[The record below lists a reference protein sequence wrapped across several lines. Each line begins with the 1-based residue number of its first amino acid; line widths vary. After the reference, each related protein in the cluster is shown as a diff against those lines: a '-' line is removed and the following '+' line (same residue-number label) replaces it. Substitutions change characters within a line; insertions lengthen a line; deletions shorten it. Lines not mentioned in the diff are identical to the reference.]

1 MFKFLIPALA
11 IASYVI
17 YRGIAY
23 KETAENIRVKLS
35 GIPKI
40 HKINFKTLVLSID
53 LKVDNPSKEQ
63 INIQIPSIRL
73 FYNNQLVAN
82 TQISDKVHVIAPVST
97 GKISS
102 IKIETSTVN
111 LISHP
116 IVTDFLA
123 GKDVTKK
130 LGFEIMLEAN
140 GIPLKIQKL

>member
-1 MFKFLIPALA
+1 MLKFLIPAIA
-11 IASYVI
+11 IASFVI

-23 KETAENIRVKLS
+23 KETAENIRVKLA

-40 HKINFKTLVLSID
+40 HKIDFKNLVLSID

-63 INIQIPSIRL
+63 IKIKIPSIRL

-82 TQISDKVHVIAPVST
+82 TQISDKIHTIEPVTT
-97 GKISS
+97 GKISG
-102 IKIETSTVN
+102 IKVETSTVN

-116 IVTDFLA
+116 IVTDFLT

-130 LGFEIMLEAN
+130 LGFEIMIEAN
-140 GIPLKIQKL
+140 GIPLKIQKV

>member
-23 KETAENIRVKLS
+23 KETAENIRVKLA
-35 GIPKI
+35 GTKI
-40 HKINFKTLVLSID
+40 HKINFKNLVLSID

-63 INIQIPSIRL
+63 INIKIPSIRL
-73 FYNNQLVAN
+73 FYKNQLVAN
-82 TQISDKVHVIAPVST
+82 TQISDKVHVIEPVST

-116 IVTDFLA
+116 IVTDFLS
-123 GKDVTKK
+123 GKDVTKN
-130 LGFEIMLEAN
+130 LGFEIMIEAN
-140 GIPLKIQKL
+140 GIPLKIQKI